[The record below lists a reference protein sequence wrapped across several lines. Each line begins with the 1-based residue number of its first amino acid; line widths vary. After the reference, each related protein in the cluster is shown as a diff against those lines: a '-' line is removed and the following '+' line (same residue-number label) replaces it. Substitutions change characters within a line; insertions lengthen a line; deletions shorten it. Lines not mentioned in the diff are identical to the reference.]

1 MSKEA
6 IITTIP
12 AVIMLGF
19 AIFGISILAPSSFV
33 NIKLENYDFTNMPC
47 CAYFFM
53 SEESEKKR
61 S

>member
-19 AIFGISILAPSSFV
+19 AIFGVSVVAP
-33 NIKLENYDFTNMPC
+33 
-47 CAYFFM
+47 
-53 SEESEKKR
+53 
-61 S
+61 

>member
-19 AIFGISILAPSSFV
+19 AIFGISVLSP
-33 NIKLENYDFTNMPC
+33 
-47 CAYFFM
+47 
-53 SEESEKKR
+53 
-61 S
+61 

>member
-19 AIFGISILAPSSFV
+19 AIFGVMIVSP
-33 NIKLENYDFTNMPC
+33 
-47 CAYFFM
+47 
-53 SEESEKKR
+53 
-61 S
+61 